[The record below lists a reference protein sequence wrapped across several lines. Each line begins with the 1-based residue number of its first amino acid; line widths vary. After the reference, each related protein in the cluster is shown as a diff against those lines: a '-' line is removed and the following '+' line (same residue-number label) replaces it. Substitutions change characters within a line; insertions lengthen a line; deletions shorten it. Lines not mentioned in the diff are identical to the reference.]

1 MRCRF
6 SLISSALGTVLF
18 CCLLAS
24 GLVSCTPVP
33 SAVEAQVDSLNFR
46 AYRMRYANIDSS
58 LRCAQR
64 AMELAADYS
73 AGRAFAYNN
82 LAYVA
87 YQQMRYGESIA
98 YLDTLYRASR
108 NQVELLCADVMYMKV
123 AQRTGQGLLF
133 FKHRSM
139 ALGRIKR
146 LKEDD
151 SSLSSQQRAR
161 LRYAHS
167 ELHIISCTY
176 YFYYGQEE
184 QAIREINRTP
194 LDETLPADTAQWI
207 YYRYM
212 LGSGGLIEGEAH
224 EVALKEF
231 DHLFTTYNTARV
243 AGLVYFEAN
252 ALQSMATLLDNP
264 ETNALIAENRP
275 NALVYLNNQHKD
287 WHSLPEIEDY
297 AKLSLV
303 MADRARHLFS
313 NQKDLFQLACA
324 YRTVGEIYFRHGM
337 YNLALR
343 QFTHALDLVESQKQR
358 SQLQVPFW
366 TFSMREYLSLTYSAL
381 GDKQNSDYHRN
392 LYLDYLEQY
401 TQDYEM
407 EERKNQL
414 EQEVQRTRLSLF
426 VLLGLILLT
435 VLLLWLII
443 RRMQHQS
450 RQVTDSIGRFDT
462 SPEWKRF
469 EQEAGNVRTAL
480 GESIQE
486 VEEETGLHRIRIRD
500 YRHGN
505 VERRAKVSLVYA
517 IVPYLDRIIA
527 EVERM
532 RRAGEADEE
541 RLRYVSE
548 LAGEIMQVNRVL
560 TDWIQMKQGQ
570 LKLHITTF
578 PLQDVFDIIRG
589 SHSVFERQGL
599 ALQVENT
606 PCRVKADMAL
616 TLFMTNTLCDNARK
630 FTPSGGTVCVSA
642 EAKDDYVE
650 VSVTDTGEGLS
661 AHDVEVLGQQKIYD
675 PAQLGESKT
684 GKGFGFGIMNC
695 KGIIAKYRKTSAK
708 FRVGDFG
715 VESRV
720 GQGSRFWFRLPI
732 APVLVLMLCFCQ
744 TIMAQNTPHCAK
756 CDSITRANIEGRYR
770 EAYAYGEQ
778 VLDGMKAHP
787 VDTPTAI
794 HILNEMAV
802 SALSLKDWD
811 NYHRCNKECVR
822 LHNLYTADESLP
834 AYCQQM
840 ERMKSN
846 NVFVYA
852 LLVLLSLLALVLF
865 WRLSLRGIMRR
876 DTYAH
881 TLHEWLRQRIRTASS
896 LMACYAA
903 YPQRS
908 EWQPLL
914 EERPEWIGNVPPALE
929 ASCTECSERMRAF
942 FQETDALTD
951 RMDALVNEN
960 RRLRFEEDRLYVM
973 NQVLDNCLSTIKH
986 ETMYYPARTQQL
998 VDYIG
1003 QSDSA
1008 HEQASHLAELTELVH
1023 FYRRVYLLLYQQA
1036 ERQVEQ
1042 NNFYRERMLLSELD
1056 PALPALPVVADRM
1069 LLQLLLATLKQAEG
1083 VAPQLTARMESPF
1096 VYVRVTYPRILRT
1109 EAELEALFLPTT
1121 AHIPFLIPK
1130 QIIREHD
1137 AYSGHTGLRLI
1148 AEAAPEGYAILFTLL
1163 YAKP

>member
-6 SLISSALGTVLF
+6 SLISSALGIVLF

-24 GLVSCTPVP
+24 GLASCTPVP
-33 SAVEAQVDSLNFR
+33 SAVEARVDSLNFR

-58 LRCAQR
+58 LRCAQQ
-64 AMELAADYS
+64 ALELATDYS

-82 LAYVA
+82 LAYVS
-87 YQQMRYGESIA
+87 YQQMRYGESINH
-98 YLDTLYRASR
+98 LDMLYKNSR

-133 FKHRSM
+133 FKHRNL
-139 ALGRIKR
+139 ALGRIER
-146 LKEDD
+146 LLEDE
-151 SSLSSQQRAR
+151 SNLTPQQRAR

-167 ELHIISCTY
+167 ELHIISSTY
-176 YFYYGQEE
+176 YYYYGQEE

-194 LDETLPADTAQWI
+194 HDETLPADTAQWI

-212 LGSGGLIEGEAH
+212 LGSGGLIEGEPH
-224 EVALKEF
+224 ELALKEF

-264 ETNALIAENRP
+264 ETNALISENRP
-275 NALVYLNNQHKD
+275 NALVYLKNQHKD
-287 WHSLPEIEDY
+287 WHSLPLIEEY
-297 AKLSLV
+297 AELSLV
-303 MADRARHLFS
+303 MADRARHLFYD
-313 NQKDLFQLACA
+313 QKDLFQLACA

-337 YNLALR
+337 YNLALN
-343 QFTHALDLVESQKQR
+343 QFTQALDLVESQKQR

-381 GDKQNSDYHRN
+381 GDKKNSDFHRN

-414 EQEVQRTRLSLF
+414 EKEVQRTRLSLF
-426 VLLGLILLT
+426 VLLGLILLS

-450 RQVTDSIGRFDT
+450 RQVTDSIDRFYT

-469 EQEAGNVRTAL
+469 EQEATAARTAL
-480 GESIQE
+480 TENIQE
-486 VEEETGLHRIRIRD
+486 VEEETGLHRIRIRE

-532 RRAGEADEE
+532 RRAGNTDDE
-541 RLRYVSE
+541 RLAYVSD
-548 LAGEIMQVNRVL
+548 LALEIMQVNRVL

-570 LKLHITTF
+570 FKLHITTF

-589 SHSVFERQGL
+589 SHSIFDRQGL
-599 ALQVENT
+599 TLQVEST
-606 PCRVKADMAL
+606 DCRVKADMAL
-616 TLFMTNTLCDNARK
+616 TLFMINTLCDNARK
-630 FTPSGGTVCVSA
+630 FTPSGGSVCVSA
-642 EAKDDYVE
+642 AAVEDYVE

-661 AHDVEVLGQQKIYD
+661 AHDVEVLNQQKIYD
-675 PAQLGESKT
+675 PAALGESKA

-695 KGIIAKYRKTSAK
+695 KGIIGKYRKTSAK
-708 FRVGDFG
+708 FRVCDFG

-720 GQGSRFWFRLPI
+720 GQGSRFWFRLPG
-732 APVLVLMLCFCQ
+732 VLVLMLCCCLSGHAMNEAHQ
-744 TIMAQNTPHCAK
+744 AAR
-756 CDSITRANIEGRYR
+756 DSITQANIHGRYR
-770 EAYAYGEQ
+770 EAFAYGEQ

-787 VDTPTAI
+787 VDTPTVI
-794 HILNEMAV
+794 YILNEMAV
-802 SALSLKDWD
+802 SSLSLKDWD

-846 NVFVYA
+846 NAFVYA

-865 WRLSLRGIMRR
+865 YRLSLRGILRR
-876 DTYAH
+876 DSYAH
-881 TLHEWLRQRIRTASS
+881 TLYEWLLQRIRSASALLS
-896 LMACYAA
+896 SYANE
-903 YPQRS
+903 PQRR

-929 ASCTECSERMRAF
+929 ASCTECVERMRAF
-942 FQETDALTD
+942 FEETDALVD
-951 RMDALVNEN
+951 RMDALLNEN

-1008 HEQASHLAELTELVH
+1008 EERAAHLAELTELVH

-1042 NNFYRERMLLSELD
+1042 NNFYRERMHLSELD
-1056 PALPALPVVADRM
+1056 PSLPALPVVADRM
-1069 LLQLLLATLKQAEG
+1069 LLQLLLHTLKQAEG
-1083 VAPQLTARMESPF
+1083 VAPELTARMEAPF
-1096 VYVRVTYPRILRT
+1096 AYVRVTYPRILRT
-1109 EAELEALFLPTT
+1109 ADELEALFLP
-1121 AHIPFLIPK
+1121 AASHIPFLIAK

-1137 AYSGHTGLRLI
+1137 AYSGHAGLRLI
-1148 AEAAPEGYAILFTLL
+1148 AEPSPEGYSILFTLL
-1163 YAKP
+1163 YANS